1 MANETTITVIGNL
14 VEDPALRFT
23 PSGAAVANFTVASTP
38 DAALTQAAGGDWL
51 NLAACRSQPAFTDQ
65 DLDSITATCSR
76 CRVAADCA
84 KLGRLE
90 LARALGDK
98 SDRGEQRVYAGH
110 QLRDLLLLAR
120 RDTAGRKAAYQ
131 ALDTTL
137 QRAAG
142 LDTFGHNCGCCGR
155 SVDACMCPPTLEGG
169 AA

>member
-1 MANETTITVIGNL
+1 MT
-14 VEDPALRFT
+14 RH
-23 PSGAAVANFTVASTP
+23 PSGTDLSHAATGPWASR
-38 DAALTQAAGGDWL
+38 
-51 NLAACRSQPAFTDQ
+51 AACANQPAYTDQ
-65 DLDSITATCSR
+65 DPDAITATCR
-76 CRVAADCA
+76 ACRVAADCA

-90 LARALGDK
+90 LARALGDN

-155 SVDACMCPPTLEGG
+155 SSAFINDNGRCARPACRE
-169 AA
+169 AK

>member
-1 MANETTITVIGNL
+1 MTAPKPRRRRVMG
-14 VEDPALRFT
+14 RH
-23 PSGAAVANFTVASTP
+23 PS
-38 DAALTQAAGGDWL
+38 DAAPTQAAAGDWTTK
-51 NLAACRSQPAFTDQ
+51 AACRNQPDFTDQ
-65 DLDSITATCSR
+65 DPDSITVTCSR

-90 LARALGDK
+90 LARALTDK

-110 QLRDLLLLAR
+110 QLRDLLMLAR

-131 ALDTTL
+131 ALDTTP

-142 LDTFGHNCGCCGR
+142 FDMFGYNCGHCGR
-155 SVDACMCPPTLEGG
+155 AVDACTCQQSLEGG

>member
-1 MANETTITVIGNL
+1 MN
-14 VEDPALRFT
+14 ALASGEPRMSRY
-23 PSGAAVANFTVASTP
+23 PS
-38 DAALTQAAGGDWL
+38 DAALTQAAAGDWL

-65 DLDSITATCSR
+65 DPDVIAVTCSR
-76 CRVAADCA
+76 CRAAADCA

-98 SDRGEQRVYAGH
+98 SDRGDQRVYAGH

-131 ALDTTL
+131 ALNTTL

-142 LDTFGHNCGCCGR
+142 FDTFGYNCGCCGR
-155 SVDACMCPPTLEGG
+155 PSAFINDQGRCTRPACREAT
-169 AA
+169 A

>member
-1 MANETTITVIGNL
+1 MS
-14 VEDPALRFT
+14 RHQ
-23 PSGAAVANFTVASTP
+23 SY
-38 DAALTQAAGGDWL
+38 AALTQAAGGDWL

-65 DLDSITATCSR
+65 DADSITVTCTR
-76 CRVAADCA
+76 CRAATDCA

-131 ALDTTL
+131 ALTTTL
-137 QRAAG
+137 RQAAG
-142 LDTFGHNCGCCGR
+142 LDADGLPLDIDTGR
-155 SVDACMCPPTLEGG
+155 VSQRPGG
-169 AA
+169 LMGRGRR

>member
-1 MANETTITVIGNL
+1 MS
-14 VEDPALRFT
+14 RY
-23 PSGAAVANFTVASTP
+23 PS

-51 NLAACRSQPAFTDQ
+51 DHAACRNEPAFTDQ
-65 DLDSITATCSR
+65 DPDVIAVTCSR
-76 CRVAADCA
+76 CRAATDCA

-90 LARALGDK
+90 LARALTDRA
-98 SDRGEQRVYAGH
+98 DRGEQRVYAGH

-142 LDTFGHNCGCCGR
+142 FDTFGYNCGCCGR
-155 SVDACMCPPTLEGG
+155 SSAFINDDGRCTRPACREAT
-169 AA
+169 A

>member
-1 MANETTITVIGNL
+1 MTAPKPRRRR
-14 VEDPALRFT
+14 DPGRRPSAAAL
-23 PSGAAVANFTVASTP
+23 GAAAN
-38 DAALTQAAGGDWL
+38 GDWASH
-51 NLAACRSQPAFTDQ
+51 AACRNQPDYTSQDP
-65 DLDSITATCSR
+65 DSITYTCSR
-76 CRVAADCA
+76 CSVAADCA
-84 KLGRLE
+84 QLGKLE

-142 LDTFGHNCGCCGR
+142 FDTFGYNCGCCGR
-155 SVDACMCPPTLEGG
+155 SVDACTCQQSPACRE
-169 AA
+169 AKK

>member
-1 MANETTITVIGNL
+1 MTRHPSDKT
-14 VEDPALRFT
+14 LR
-23 PSGAAVANFTVASTP
+23 
-38 DAALTQAAGGDWL
+38 DAAAGDWL
-51 NLAACRSQPAFTDQ
+51 NLAACRRQPAFTDQ
-65 DLDSITATCSR
+65 DLDVIAVTCSR
-76 CRVAADCA
+76 CRAAADCA
-84 KLGRLE
+84 KLGKLE

-142 LDTFGHNCGCCGR
+142 FDVFGYNCGHCGR
-155 SVDACMCPPTLEGG
+155 AVDACTCQQSLEGG

>member
-1 MANETTITVIGNL
+1 MS
-14 VEDPALRFT
+14 RY
-23 PSGAAVANFTVASTP
+23 PS
-38 DAALTQAAGGDWL
+38 DAALRDAAAGDWL
-51 NLAACRSQPAFTDQ
+51 NLAACRSQPDFTDQ
-65 DLDSITATCSR
+65 DPDSITATCR
-76 CRVAADCA
+76 ACRVAADCA

-110 QLRDLLLLAR
+110 QLRDLLSLAR

-131 ALDTTL
+131 ALTATL

-142 LDTFGHNCGCCGR
+142 FDMFGYNCGHCGR
-155 SVDACMCPPTLEGG
+155 AVDACTCQQSLEGG

>member
-1 MANETTITVIGNL
+1 MT
-14 VEDPALRFT
+14 RMSRY
-23 PSGAAVANFTVASTP
+23 PSG
-38 DAALTQAAGGDWL
+38 AALTQAAGGDWL

-65 DLDSITATCSR
+65 DPDSITATCSR
-76 CRVAADCA
+76 CRAATDCA

-131 ALDTTL
+131 ALDTTGWVL
-137 QRAAG
+137 VPLIDFPDQ
-142 LDTFGHNCGCCGR
+142 TCT
-155 SVDACMCPPTLEGG
+155 ACSGEHPGAPCPPWRTEL
-169 AA
+169 